1 MEFLAADAL
10 REGADTLI
18 TAGAIQSNHVRQ
30 TAAVAAKLGL
40 HCVALLE
47 NPIGTRAENY
57 LTNGNR
63 LLLDL
68 FNVQVEMVGAL
79 TDPTAQLDDLATR
92 LEAQGFRPYVI
103 PVGGSN
109 ALGALGYVESAL
121 EIAQQCEGAVSLSS
135 VVVASG
141 SAGTHAGLAVGLE
154 QLLPDVEL
162 IGVTVSRSVEDQ
174 KPKVVALQQAVAEQL
189 ELKARAEI
197 LLWDDY
203 FAPGYGTPNEEGW
216 KPLSCWRALKVYCS
230 IRSIRVKRWPGLS
243 MVFRRNALRMKGRFY
258 LCTPAGAR
266 AVCLSSSCL
275 KSGRKIIMQESIQLV
290 IDSLP
295 FLLKGAVFTL
305 QLSIGGMFF
314 GLVLGFVLALMRM
327 SPILPVRWLARFYI
341 SVFRGTPLIA
351 QLFMIYYGLPQ
362 FGIELD
368 PIPAA
373 MIGLSL
379 NTAAYTSETLRAA
392 ISSIDKGQWEAAA
405 SIGMTPW
412 QTLRRA
418 ILPQAARVALP
429 PLSNSFISR

>member
-1 MEFLAADAL
+1 MSLQNLTRFPRLEFIGAPTPLEYLPRFSDYLGRDIFIKRDDVTPMAMGGNKLRKLEFLAADAL

-68 FNVQVEMVGAL
+68 FNVQVEMVDAL

-162 IGVTVSRSVEDQ
+162 IGVTVSRSVAGQ

-189 ELKARAEI
+189 DLKARAEI

-203 FAPGYGTPNEEGW
+203 FAPGYGTPNEEGMEAV
-216 KPLSCWRALKVYCS
+216 KLLARLEGILLDPVYTGKAMAGL
-230 IRSIRVKRWPGLS
+230 IDGIAQKRFKDEG
-243 MVFRRNALRMKGRFY
+243 
-258 LCTPAGAR
+258 
-266 AVCLSSSCL
+266 
-275 KSGRKIIMQESIQLV
+275 
-290 IDSLP
+290 
-295 FLLKGAVFTL
+295 
-305 QLSIGGMFF
+305 
-314 GLVLGFVLALMRM
+314 
-327 SPILPVRWLARFYI
+327 PILFVHTGGAPA
-341 SVFRGTPLIA
+341 
-351 QLFMIYYGLPQ
+351 LF
-362 FGIELD
+362 
-368 PIPAA
+368 
-373 MIGLSL
+373 
-379 NTAAYTSETLRAA
+379 AYH
-392 ISSIDKGQWEAAA
+392 
-405 SIGMTPW
+405 PH
-412 QTLRRA
+412 
-418 ILPQAARVALP
+418 V
-429 PLSNSFISR
+429 

>member
-1 MEFLAADAL
+1 MSLQNLTRFPRLEFIGAPTPLEYLPRFSDYLGRDIFIKRDDVTPMAMGGNKLRKLEFLAADAL

-68 FNVQVEMVGAL
+68 FNVQVEMVDAL
-79 TDPTAQLDDLATR
+79 TEPTTQLDELATR
-92 LEAQGFRPYVI
+92 LEAQGFRPYVV

-162 IGVTVSRSVEDQ
+162 IGVTVSRSVAEQ
-174 KPKVVALQQAVAEQL
+174 KPKVVTLQQAVAEQL
-189 ELKARAEI
+189 ELKARADI

-203 FAPGYGTPNEEGW
+203 FAPGYGTPNEEGMEAV
-216 KPLSCWRALKVYCS
+216 KLLARLEGILLDPVYTGKAMAGL
-230 IRSIRVKRWPGLS
+230 IDGIAQKRFKDEG
-243 MVFRRNALRMKGRFY
+243 
-258 LCTPAGAR
+258 
-266 AVCLSSSCL
+266 
-275 KSGRKIIMQESIQLV
+275 
-290 IDSLP
+290 
-295 FLLKGAVFTL
+295 
-305 QLSIGGMFF
+305 
-314 GLVLGFVLALMRM
+314 
-327 SPILPVRWLARFYI
+327 PILFVHTGGAPA
-341 SVFRGTPLIA
+341 
-351 QLFMIYYGLPQ
+351 LF
-362 FGIELD
+362 
-368 PIPAA
+368 
-373 MIGLSL
+373 
-379 NTAAYTSETLRAA
+379 AYH
-392 ISSIDKGQWEAAA
+392 
-405 SIGMTPW
+405 PH
-412 QTLRRA
+412 
-418 ILPQAARVALP
+418 V
-429 PLSNSFISR
+429 